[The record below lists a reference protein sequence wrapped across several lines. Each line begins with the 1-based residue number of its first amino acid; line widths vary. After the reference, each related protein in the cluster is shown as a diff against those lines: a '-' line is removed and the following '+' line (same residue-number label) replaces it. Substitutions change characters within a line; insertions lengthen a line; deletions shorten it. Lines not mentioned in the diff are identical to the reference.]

1 MKKGI
6 LGLLLCFIVVVSGCS
21 STTSSS
27 ENDLPKE
34 IRLGYQASPNGELL
48 AKARGSLEK
57 KYPDTQIN
65 WIKFES
71 GRDINNAIS
80 GGSIDFGLVG
90 TPPGAI
96 GVANKLPYKV
106 YYLHDIIGESEALVV
121 KKDAGI
127 KSLHDLKGKKI
138 ATTFSST
145 AHYSLLSAL
154 KNKNI
159 DLKKDNI
166 TLLDM
171 QSPDILAAWNRGDI
185 DGAYVWQPL
194 QTNLIHADGSVLI
207 SSKEVAKQGSITGEF
222 GIVHKDFASKYPNVV
237 KGYISTLNESVN
249 YYHKNPEKSAELLA
263 KELNLTPKQ
272 SLKTMQQLTWLN
284 KSDQQAYFQSNGK
297 LAHVLKDTGDFL
309 EAQKDIPSSPDLKT
323 YQQALLNN
331 FSK

>member
-6 LGLLLCFIVVVSGCS
+6 LGLLIGFIVIVSGCS
-21 STTSSS
+21 STTSGS
-27 ENDLPKE
+27 ETDGPKE

-57 KYPDTQIN
+57 KYPDTKIK

-71 GRDINNAIS
+71 GRDINNAMA

-96 GVANKLPYKV
+96 GVANKVPYKI

-121 KKDAGI
+121 KKEAGI
-127 KSLHDLKGKKI
+127 KSLNDLKGKKI

-159 DLKKDNI
+159 DLKKENI
-166 TLLDM
+166 SLLDM
-171 QSPDILAAWNRGDI
+171 QSPDILAAWKRGDI

-194 QTNLIHADGSVLI
+194 QTNLINDGGNVLI
-207 SSKEVAKQGSITGEF
+207 SSKEVAKQGSLTGEF
-222 GIVHKDFASKYPNVV
+222 GIVHNDFAGKYPNIV
-237 KGYISTLNESVN
+237 KVYISVLNESVN
-249 YYHKNPEKSAELLA
+249 YYHKYPKKSAELLA
-263 KELNLTPKQ
+263 EELNLTSEQ

-297 LAHVLKDTGDFL
+297 LAHALKDTGDFL
-309 EAQKDIPSSPDLKT
+309 ESQKDIPSSPDLKT